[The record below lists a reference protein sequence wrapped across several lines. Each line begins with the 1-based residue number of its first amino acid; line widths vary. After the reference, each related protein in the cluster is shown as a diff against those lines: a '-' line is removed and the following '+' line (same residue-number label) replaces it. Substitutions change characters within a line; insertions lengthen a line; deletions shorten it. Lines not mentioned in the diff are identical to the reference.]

1 MGFFKFLYYKMVWW
15 NVFFILINFILFLDI
30 MKNFVIVVR
39 VFLSRF
45 VFFLKYFD
53 LYYEKLKDS

>member
-39 VFLSRF
+39 VF
-45 VFFLKYFD
+45 
-53 LYYEKLKDS
+53 